1 MLFGCVVSWL
11 WHAGFFLVIAHG
23 LSRLVACGI
32 LVPQPEIEP
41 ASPALE
47 GIFLT
52 TGSAE
57 KSQDQEF

>member
-1 MLFGCVVSWL
+1 MSWL
-11 WHAGFFLVIAHG
+11 GHAGFSLVIAHG
-23 LSRLVACGI
+23 LSCLVARGI
-32 LVPQPEIEP
+32 LVTRPEIEP